1 MTEGGELETG
11 GLNMAMQHP
20 TLRSIENPAMS
31 LLRDAALVA
40 RSTAMRY
47 PRALAQS
54 IRQTCVSESTPRF
67 HVDLRD
73 VHGPVGGVW
82 LGHAT
87 VLLRVGER
95 WVLTDPVGS
104 DRIGF
109 KLGRVTLGMGRMMP
123 TFDIASLP
131 PIDIILISHAHFDHL
146 DKPTLRALTSR
157 TTHVVTSH
165 LTRRL
170 IPRGFAGVHELH
182 WDDEL
187 DLLGLKLRALRPNHW
202 GARYAFD
209 KHRGFNSYLMET
221 PDRRRVLYAGDTAFT
236 DNYKDING
244 AELCV
249 FGIGAYDPWVRVHAT
264 PEQVW
269 QMHRQAGGKFLLPMH
284 HSTFKL
290 SDEPAGDPMRRLLAA
305 AGEDHWQ
312 VVGRELGSP
321 WTLPEALIQAM

>member
-1 MTEGGELETG
+1 MTEGGDFRAR
-11 GLNMAMQHP
+11 GLNMAMEQP
-20 TLRSIENPAMS
+20 TLRSIRNPAMA
-31 LLRDAALVA
+31 LLRDAASVA
-40 RSTAMRY
+40 KSTTMRY
-47 PRALAQS
+47 PRELARS
-54 IRQTCVSESTPRF
+54 IRGTCVSETTPRF
-67 HVDLRD
+67 HVQSRE
-73 VHGPVGGVW
+73 VQGPVGGVW

-109 KLGRVTLGMGRMMP
+109 KLGRVTFGMGRMMP
-123 TFDIASLP
+123 TFEIASLP

-187 DLLGLKLRALRPNHW
+187 DLLGLKLRAIRPNHW

-209 KHRGFNSYLMET
+209 KHRGFNSYLVET
-221 PDRRRVLYAGDTAFT
+221 GDRRRVLYAGDTAFT
-236 DNYKDING
+236 DTYKVVGG

-269 QMHRQAGGKFLLPMH
+269 RMHREAGGKFLLPMH
-284 HSTFKL
+284 HSTFRL
-290 SDEPAGDPMRRLLAA
+290 SDEPAGDPLKRLLAA
-305 AGEDHWQ
+305 AGDEHWRI
-312 VVGRELGSP
+312 VGRDLGSP
-321 WTLPEALIQAM
+321 WTLNQTLNQAM

>member
-1 MTEGGELETG
+1 MKAPGVNT
-11 GLNMAMQHP
+11 AMECP
-20 TLRSIENPAMS
+20 TLRGGEHPAMA
-31 LLRDAALVA
+31 LLRDAASVA
-40 RSTAMRY
+40 KSSAMRY
-47 PRALAQS
+47 PRELARS
-54 IRQTCVSESTPRF
+54 IRESCASGATPRF
-67 HVDLRD
+67 RVDVRD
-73 VHGPVGGVW
+73 AQGPVGGVW

-104 DRIGF
+104 ERIGF
-109 KLGRVTLGMGRMMP
+109 KLGRATFGVGRMMP
-123 TFDIASLP
+123 AFDIASLP
-131 PIDIILISHAHFDHL
+131 PIDVILISHAHFDHL

-157 TTHVVTSH
+157 MTHVVTSH

-187 DLLGLKLRALRPNHW
+187 DLMGLKVRAMRPNHW
-202 GARYAFD
+202 GARYAID
-209 KHRGFNSYLMET
+209 KHRGFNSYLLET

-236 DNYKDING
+236 GNYKEIGG

-249 FGIGAYDPWVRVHAT
+249 FGIGAYDPWVRAHAT

-269 QMHRQAGGKFLLPMH
+269 QMHQEAGGRFLLPIH

-290 SDEPAGDPMRRLLAA
+290 SDEPAGDPMKRLLAA
-305 AGEDHWQ
+305 AGEEHWR

-321 WTLPEALIQAM
+321 WTLPEAVIQAM